1 MKKGANIAKLKV
13 LMHSGKIDPEAFAL
27 FVDASD
33 ADERINLLK
42 SPLSWYLEEIS
53 AEPDIFILVK
63 KVCRYANI
71 NFLTLSNRSFFAIC
85 KAVKEQTAVIAQI
98 IQDIQYPEL
107 TEIQKES
114 GYGSKHFGTA
124 GLICNLASAFPG
136 MSYLEAEMQPVIAI
150 TKLRMDAHQA
160 TCQANE
166 QKFKEMFK
174 KQTN

>member
-1 MKKGANIAKLKV
+1 MKKGSNIARLKV
-13 LMHSGKIDPEAFAL
+13 LMLSGKLEPLAVELLINEAEP
-27 FVDASD
+27 
-33 ADERINLLK
+33 DERINLLK

-53 AEPDIFILVK
+53 AEPDIFVLVK

-85 KAVKEQTAVIAQI
+85 KAVKQQTEVIAQI

-107 TEIQKES
+107 TDIQKEA

-124 GLICNLASAFPG
+124 GLICNIAEAFNI
-136 MSYLEAEMQPVIAI
+136 SYLEAERQPVIAI
-150 TKLRMDAHQA
+150 TKLRMAAHQA

-174 KQTN
+174 KQV

>member
-1 MKKGANIAKLKV
+1 MKKGSNIARLKV
-13 LMHSGKIDPEAFAL
+13 LMLSGKLEPEAVAAII
-27 FVDASD
+27 DNSE

-53 AEPDIFILVK
+53 SEQDIFSLVK
-63 KVCRYANI
+63 KVCRYSNI
-71 NFLTLSNRSFFAIC
+71 QFLTLSSTSFFAIC
-85 KAVKEQTAVIAQI
+85 KAVKEQTEVIAQI

-107 TEIQKES
+107 TDIQKES

-124 GLICNLASAFPG
+124 GLICNIAEAFNI
-136 MSYLEAEMQPVIAI
+136 SYLEAERQPVIAI
-150 TKLRMDAHQA
+150 TKLRMAAHQA

-174 KQTN
+174 KQV